1 MHTYV
6 SVIGNLTRDVELR
19 YTPSGLAIGN
29 TAIAS
34 TYKYTINNEKKEEI
48 CFIDIAF
55 MGKTAEIASQY
66 LKKGSKVFVDGRLK
80 FDQWT
85 DNNGQNRSKHS
96 IVVDKM
102 VMLDGK
108 KQDNKCDQTDQLQH
122 KANTQN
128 QNNEENT
135 SEEQENTL
143 Q

>member
-48 CFIDIAF
+48 CFIDITF
-55 MGKTAEIASQY
+55 MGKTAEIANQY

-80 FDQWT
+80 FDQWTT

-102 VMLDGK
+102 VMLDSK
-108 KQDNKCDQTDQLQH
+108 KQEI
-122 KANTQN
+122 
-128 QNNEENT
+128 NEKETPNER
-135 SEEQENTL
+135 EEQAEKTEYV
-143 Q
+143 QGE

>member
-48 CFIDIAF
+48 CF
-55 MGKTAEIASQY
+55 MGKTAEIANQY

-108 KQDNKCDQTDQLQH
+108 KQEITP
-122 KANTQN
+122 
-128 QNNEENT
+128 NER
-135 SEEQENTL
+135 EEQAEKTEYV
-143 Q
+143 QGE

>member
-48 CFIDIAF
+48 CFIDITF
-55 MGKTAEIASQY
+55 MGKTAEIANQY

-85 DNNGQNRSKHS
+85 LIKW
-96 IVVDKM
+96 
-102 VMLDGK
+102 
-108 KQDNKCDQTDQLQH
+108 
-122 KANTQN
+122 
-128 QNNEENT
+128 
-135 SEEQENTL
+135 
-143 Q
+143 

>member
-48 CFIDIAF
+48 CFIDITF
-55 MGKTAEIASQY
+55 MGKTAEIANQY
-66 LKKGSKVFVDGRLK
+66 LKKGSKVFVDDRLK

-102 VMLDGK
+102 VMLDSK
-108 KQDNKCDQTDQLQH
+108 KQEI
-122 KANTQN
+122 
-128 QNNEENT
+128 NEKETPNER
-135 SEEQENTL
+135 EEQAEKTEYV
-143 Q
+143 QGE

>member
-48 CFIDIAF
+48 CFIDITF
-55 MGKTAEIASQY
+55 MGKTAEIANQY

-85 DNNGQNRSKHS
+85 DNNEQNRSKHS

-102 VMLDGK
+102 VMLDSK
-108 KQDNKCDQTDQLQH
+108 KQEI
-122 KANTQN
+122 
-128 QNNEENT
+128 NEKETPNER
-135 SEEQENTL
+135 EEQAEKTEYV
-143 Q
+143 QGE